1 MAERPFRGRDRVP
14 VRNVLL
20 PGNTIISKWRLREH
34 LPTKNVVAYTVRHYG
49 LLVGIKKFTM
59 PPEDKYFESEKAAY
73 VMAVVTAA
81 LLVVTGLVKALAT
94 WCSRCPTAS

>member
-1 MAERPFRGRDRVP
+1 M
-14 VRNVLL
+14 
-20 PGNTIISKWRLREH
+20 RLREH

>member
-14 VRNVLL
+14 VRDVLL

-59 PPEDKYFESEKAAY
+59 PPEDKYFESEKP
-73 VMAVVTAA
+73 
-81 LLVVTGLVKALAT
+81 
-94 WCSRCPTAS
+94 PT